1 MASHSPLKSFKML
14 LMDISNRL
22 TKDDVEKMKFGLQID
37 QIPKGKLQGIQK
49 PFELFD
55 LMMESG
61 CLSAD
66 NLNPLA
72 ELLQFASRPDLS
84 DVLIS
89 PQRTEGEP

>member
-1 MASHSPLKSFKML
+1 
-14 LMDISNRL
+14 MDISNKL
-22 TKDDVEKMKFGLQID
+22 TGEDLEKMKFGLQID

-61 CLSAD
+61 FLSAD

-72 ELLQFASRPDLS
+72 ELLQFASRSDLS
-84 DVLIS
+84 EVLSS
-89 PQRTEGEP
+89 PQRSEGEM